1 MTVLTIFIGV
11 GANLS
16 PDGYDSP
23 RDGCIAA
30 LDRLED
36 YGIDLIVMSR
46 WYESAPVPMSDQPWY
61 LNAVAMA
68 TTSRTAAETLMCLH
82 QVEAAFGRVRGVR
95 NAARV
100 LDLDLLD
107 FGGLVSLAP
116 DLLLPHPRMHER
128 AFVLRPLQELAP
140 DWRHPINGT
149 SIEELVMALSADQ
162 QIRLAE

>member
-1 MTVLTIFIGV
+1 MTVSTIFIGV

-16 PDGYDSP
+16 LDGYDSP

-30 LDRLED
+30 LDRLVD
-36 YGIDLIVMSR
+36 YGIDLVVMSR
-46 WYESAPVPMSDQPWY
+46 WYESAPVPVSDQPWY

>member
-30 LDRLED
+30 LDRLVD
-36 YGIDLIVMSR
+36 YGIDLVVMSR
-46 WYESAPVPMSDQPWY
+46 WYESAPVPVSDQPWY

-140 DWRHPINGT
+140 DWRHPISGT

>member
-1 MTVLTIFIGV
+1 MTVSTVFIGV
-11 GANLS
+11 GANLL

-30 LDRLED
+30 LDRLVD
-36 YGIDLIVMSR
+36 YGIDLVVTSR

-140 DWRHPINGT
+140 DWRHPISGT